1 MRFGTFEVDFT
12 AGELRR
18 YGRRIALQEQPF
30 QILCALLERPGELVT
45 REQIRQRL
53 WPSDV
58 HVDFERGLNKAVL
71 KLREAIGDSAEN
83 PRFIETV
90 PRKGYRFI
98 APVTSSS
105 AEGAAPSGMSD
116 RESAVV
122 GPGLRWRVAGVGVG
136 AAVLGGAL
144 VAWLGRP
151 AAPRSPVVRFTVS
164 LPPGLGFNVYNSAS
178 VVFSHDGTRVAYSA
192 RGHEGSGIYVR
203 PLDGLDLV
211 RLPGTEEARS
221 LFFSSDDS
229 WIGFEAG
236 EKLKRVGV
244 TGGTPQVLGDLPFPA
259 GATAGTPDDSI
270 ILVPSFT
277 GGLFRL
283 PHGGRPL
290 RLTTPDSARGE
301 GAHVWP
307 QALPQGRGV
316 LYTVWSAGSFD
327 QARIAVLPLPEG
339 EPRVVIEGGY
349 SARYSPSGH
358 LVFVRGGGLH
368 AAPFDLDRLA
378 VIGPAVS
385 VVPGVL
391 TDTSSGAALFDVSPA
406 GALAYVPGTAYTQRR
421 QLMWVDRTGHARA
434 VSDRSGPYLSP
445 RLSPDGRRIALWVEE
460 GQAEVWIHEPSRGAL
475 TRTTLSGDNHSPM
488 WSPDGTRLA
497 FESGRR
503 FVHQVFIRPADGAGE
518 DRQVTEG
525 EHHHYLSDW
534 SRDGRWLAYTEFHP
548 ATGADVWV
556 TSADGT
562 PDARPFARAAASEK
576 EAVFSPDG
584 RWLAYV
590 SDESGQFEVY
600 VQPFPGPGSRR
611 QVSTNGGAEPAWS
624 TKGDELFYRNG
635 RQMVAVTVTRS
646 PDLEFGR
653 PTVLFEGWYHDNIA
667 PCRSYDVTADGR
679 FLMVTEPV
687 GNDLPKELHVVLGW
701 ADELGR
707 RVPRP

>member
-1 MRFGTFEVDFT
+1 MRFGIFEVDFA

-18 YGRRIALQEQPF
+18 HGRRVPLQDQPF
-30 QILCALLERPGELVT
+30 QILCALLEQPGELVT

-98 APVTSSS
+98 APISVATDGTPPPPTPAS
-105 AEGAAPSGMSD
+105 APPTE
-116 RESAVV
+116 RAVS
-122 GPGLRWRVAGVGVG
+122 RWRLAALGVA
-136 AAVLGGAL
+136 AAVLGAGI
-144 VAWLGRP
+144 VYWLGRP
-151 AAPRSPVVRFTVS
+151 KPVSAPVVHFTVS

-178 VVFSHDGTRVAYSA
+178 VAFSHDGTRVAYSA
-192 RGHEGSGIYVR
+192 RGQAESGIYVR
-203 PLDGLDLV
+203 SLEGPDAV
-211 RLPGTEEARS
+211 RLAGTEQARS
-221 LFFSSDDS
+221 LFFSADDA

-236 EKLKRVGV
+236 EKLKQVAV
-244 TGGTPQVLGDLPFPA
+244 TGGTPQALGDLPFPA
-259 GATAGTPDDSI
+259 GATAAGADGSI
-270 ILVPSFT
+270 VLVPSFT

-283 PHGGRPL
+283 PHGERPPL
-290 RLTTPDSARGE
+290 RLTTPDSSRGE

-307 QALPQGRGV
+307 DALPDGRGV
-316 LYTVWSAGSFD
+316 LYTVWSAGLFD
-327 QARIAVLPLPEG
+327 HARIGLLPFPKG
-339 EPRVVIEGGY
+339 EPRVVLEGGY
-349 SARYSPSGH
+349 AVRYSPSGH

-368 AAPFDLDRLA
+368 AAPFDLERLA
-378 VIGPAVS
+378 VTGPPVP

-391 TDTSSGAALFDVSPA
+391 TDNSSGAALYDVSDT
-406 GALAYVPGTAYTQRR
+406 GALAYVPGAGHTQQRR
-421 QLMWVDRTGHARA
+421 MVWVDRAGRPTP
-434 VSDRSGPYLSP
+434 VSDRSGPFLSP
-445 RLSPDGRRIALWVEE
+445 RLSPDGRRVALWVEE
-460 GQAEVWIHEPSRGAL
+460 ADVELWAHDLGRDSL
-475 TRTTLSGDNHSPM
+475 TRLTLTRDNHSPA
-488 WSPDGTRLA
+488 WSPDGSRLA

-503 FVHQVFIRPADGAGE
+503 FVHQVFIRNADGGQ

-548 ATGADVWV
+548 VTGADVWIV
-556 TSADGT
+556 NADG
-562 PDARPFARAAASEK
+562 PPSPRPFVVTPSSEK

-584 RWLAYV
+584 RFLAYV

-600 VQPFPGPGSRR
+600 VRPFPGPGTRV
-611 QVSTNGGAEPAWS
+611 QVSTNGGTEPAWS
-624 TKGDELFYRNG
+624 PRGDELFYRSG
-635 RQMVAVTVTRS
+635 RQMAAVPVTR
-646 PDLEFGR
+646 PPAREFGR

-687 GNDLPKELHVVLGW
+687 GDDLPRELHVVLGW
-701 ADELGR
+701 ADELR
-707 RVPRP
+707 RRGPRP